1 MQRNVWWLALSLS
14 LAAASPAAAQV
25 TGGVLCMTQCEMS

>member
-1 MQRNVWWLALSLS
+1 MPKRLWLFAAGLCLV
-14 LAAASPAAAQV
+14 AASPAAAPV